1 MAAPTGTHTTYGR
14 VGNAEDIHDIIYDI
28 SPTDTPVMSAAKRLK
43 ATNTLHQWQ
52 TDSLAAAASNTH
64 VEGDDAT
71 FASMSPTTMLGNY
84 TTISKKTVVVSR
96 TQDTVKKYGRGSEL
110 GYLIKQQGKAL
121 KRDIEFMLLGSQ
133 ASSAGGATTAR
144 QSAGYRTMIDNVYY
158 AENTPSA
165 NATFPGASSVGVW
178 GAHVD
183 GSTLQTFVEADLKGA
198 LALAWADG
206 GNTDLI
212 VSNNFQKTRAS
223 SFVGASAYEGFSVS
237 NGRSM
242 QGAVIAGVDLYVS
255 DFGSHKVV
263 LDRFVG
269 QTCVLCLDPE
279 YIGIAW
285 LDPIQVEDLAK
296 TGDSRKKQIVCEWA
310 PVLMNPAAH
319 AQVSGCTVS

>member
-1 MAAPTGTHTTYGR
+1 MPALTGTHTTYGR

-28 SPTDTPVMSAAKRLK
+28 SPTDTPVMTAAKRLK
-43 ATNTLHQWQ
+43 ATNVLHQWQ
-52 TDSLAAAASNTH
+52 TDSLAAAALNTV
-64 VEGDDAT
+64 VEGDEAT
-71 FASMSPTTMLGNY
+71 FASIAPTTMLGNY
-84 TTISKKTVVVSR
+84 CSIARKTVIVSR

-144 QSAGYRTMIDNVYY
+144 QSAGYRAMIGNVFY

-183 GSTLQTFVEADLKGA
+183 GSTLQTFVETDLKGA

-206 GNTDLI
+206 GKTDMI
-212 VSNNFQKTRAS
+212 VSNTFQKSRAS
-223 SFVGASAYEGFSVS
+223 TFAGASAYEGFSVS

-255 DFGSHKVV
+255 DFGSHKWV
-263 LDRFVG
+263 LDRFIG
-269 QTCVLCLDPE
+269 QTAVLCLDTE
-279 YIGIAW
+279 YMGIAW

-296 TGDSRKKQIVCEWA
+296 TGDARKKQIICEWA
-310 PVLMNPAAH
+310 PVLQNPDAH
-319 AQVSGCTVS
+319 AQVSGCTIS